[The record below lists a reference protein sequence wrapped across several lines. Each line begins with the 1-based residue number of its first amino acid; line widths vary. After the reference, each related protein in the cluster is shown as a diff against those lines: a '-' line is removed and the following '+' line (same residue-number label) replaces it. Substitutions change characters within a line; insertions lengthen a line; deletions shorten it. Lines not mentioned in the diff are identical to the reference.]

1 KTNTTS
7 FFAHCDQVK
16 TSTKPFGKEGCL
28 WFFRSNLNY
37 SLTRPADIKGPLHL
51 FYSMANP
58 AIGKS
63 FLSFASSSSP
73 GLRSLLNITRS
84 TTFRPSTAC
93 CATRPVSIPI
103 IHRMP
108 LVTINQSLRESL
120 TKHEIIPDVVDDFT
134 PTTMISVAYPNA
146 NKEVS
151 LGNTLKPEDTQ
162 EKPVIQITPEGTD
175 ESQTYTIVLTDP
187 DAPSRDNPVWSEFC
201 HWIVTDVKLPSLE
214 ALSSAQ
220 TAEAASV
227 NLSGA
232 SELVEYMGPAPPAK
246 TKKHRYVFLLYR
258 NESSKKLEAPSKRK
272 KWGNDDYRKGARQW
286 ADKYGLSLVGA
297 NFFFAQNSKQ

>member
-1 KTNTTS
+1 MVT
-7 FFAHCDQVK
+7 
-16 TSTKPFGKEGCL
+16 
-28 WFFRSNLNY
+28 
-37 SLTRPADIKGPLHL
+37 
-51 FYSMANP
+51 P

-63 FLSFASSSSP
+63 FFPFPSSSSSSSSA
-73 GLRSLLNITRS
+73 LRSLLSITRLTT

-93 CATRPVSIPI
+93 CAIRPVSTPI

-108 LVTINQSLRESL
+108 LVTINQSIRESL
-120 TKHEIIPDVVDDFT
+120 KKHGVIPDVVDDFT
-134 PTTMISVAYPNA
+134 PTTMISIAYPNT

-151 LGNTLKPEDTQ
+151 LGNTLKPEDAQ
-162 EKPVIQITPEGTD
+162 EKPTIQITPEGTD

-187 DAPSRDNPVWSEFC
+187 DAPSRDSPEWSEFC

-227 NLSGA
+227 NLSDA
-232 SELVEYMGPAPPAK
+232 SELVEYMGPGPPEK

-258 NESSKKLEAPSKRK
+258 NESSKKLEGPSKRK

-286 ADKYGLSLVGA
+286 SDKYGLSLVGA